1 MDNCNCCCEMVKINT
16 FTIEKWDGVANTF
29 VQLSQHLSK
38 KYIYILQIVLWN
50 KEAYFQRQGYKSFPQ
65 INTVLFNFFL
75 INYRPLVPMDG
86 SSRCCGIKTVSF
98 I

>member
-16 FTIEKWDGVANTF
+16 FTIEKWDEVASNF
-29 VQLSQHLSK
+29 VHLSQHLSK
-38 KYIYILQIVLWN
+38 KKKILQIVLWN

-65 INTVLFNFFL
+65 INTVLFN
-75 INYRPLVPMDG
+75 YRPLVPMDG

>member
-1 MDNCNCCCEMVKINT
+1 MVKINT
-16 FTIEKWDGVANTF
+16 FTIEKWDEVASNF
-29 VQLSQHLSK
+29 VHLSQHLSK
-38 KYIYILQIVLWN
+38 KKKILQIVLWN

-65 INTVLFNFFL
+65 ISTVLFNFFL
-75 INYRPLVPMDG
+75 INYRPLVPIDG